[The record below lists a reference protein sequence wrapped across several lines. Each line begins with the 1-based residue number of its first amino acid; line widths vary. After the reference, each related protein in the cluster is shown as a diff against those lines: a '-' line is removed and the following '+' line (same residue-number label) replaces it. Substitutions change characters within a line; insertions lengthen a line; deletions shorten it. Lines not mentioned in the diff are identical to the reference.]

1 MNIDW
6 NTILPIVVSNG
17 AMFITSYINM
27 QIRMTN
33 LDNKLGNFEKSLEK
47 IVAKVDTL
55 DQHQLTLHTNLTRLE
70 TRFEMFRE
78 QQSEK

>member
-6 NTILPIVVSNG
+6 NTILPIVVSNA

-27 QIRMTN
+27 QIRMGN

-55 DQHQLTLHTNLTRLE
+55 DQHQLSLHTNLTRLE

-78 QQSEK
+78 QSEK

>member
-1 MNIDW
+1 MHIDW

-27 QIRMTN
+27 QIRMSN

-47 IVAKVDTL
+47 IVSKVDSL

-70 TRFEMFRE
+70 TRFEMFEKR
-78 QQSEK
+78 SEK